1 MPSTAS
7 YGSFSAR
14 SASSSSAR
22 STSVSARLGSS
33 CRHSAAARCCS
44 RSCRSRFKCPP
55 APYEG
60 SCCFTTTWSS
70 EGSATR
76 LRCMWSVP
84 NRADPGVNRGRRRRR
99 SELWRRAGYRVHQA
113 SSAHLH
119 PGRRR
124 ASSARRG
131 SRCAAAGAAV
141 PLTRSSHAPGR
152 FCLAESATPNPAA
165 SMGST
170 CDADQTDPFSVL
182 IAMGLSADHT
192 LAIRRPQPKL
202 VNIGHELGTTSGVI
216 NVSRA
221 RFAALKSGVTR
232 HFGRSRPD
240 DHEIRITSLVILVI
254 WLFE

>member
-1 MPSTAS
+1 MPSTAW
-7 YGSFSAR
+7 YGSFSSR

-99 SELWRRAGYRVHQA
+99 SELLRRGA
-113 SSAHLH
+113 SSTPSVVGPPSPGPPARVIRETRKSLCRSRRSSSSHPIIACTRTLL
-119 PGRRR
+119 PGRIRYAKPCRLHGIHLRR
-124 ASSARRG
+124 RPDRPILGADRDGPISRPHPRDPASPTEARQYWARHLASST
-131 SRCAAAGAAV
+131 S
-141 PLTRSSHAPGR
+141 
-152 FCLAESATPNPAA
+152 AEP
-165 SMGST
+165 
-170 CDADQTDPFSVL
+170 D
-182 IAMGLSADHT
+182 
-192 LAIRRPQPKL
+192 
-202 VNIGHELGTTSGVI
+202 
-216 NVSRA
+216 
-221 RFAALKSGVTR
+221 
-232 HFGRSRPD
+232 SRP
-240 DHEIRITSLVILVI
+240 
-254 WLFE
+254 

>member
-99 SELWRRAGYRVHQA
+99 SELWRRGHRVHQA

-170 CDADQTDPFSVL
+170 CDADQTDPSL
-182 IAMGLSADHT
+182 GADRDGP
-192 LAIRRPQPKL
+192 ISRPHPRDPASPTEARQYWAR
-202 VNIGHELGTTSGVI
+202 IGHDIWRHQRQQSPIRGLEV
-216 NVSRA
+216 R
-221 RFAALKSGVTR
+221 RDKALR
-232 HFGRSRPD
+232 QIAPRRS
-240 DHEIRITSLVILVI
+240 
-254 WLFE
+254 

>member
-99 SELWRRAGYRVHQA
+99 SELWRRGHRVHQA

-141 PLTRSSHAPGR
+141 PPTRSSHAPGR

-170 CDADQTDPFSVL
+170 CDADQTDPSL
-182 IAMGLSADHT
+182 GADRDGP
-192 LAIRRPQPKL
+192 ISRPHPRDPASPTEARQYWAR
-202 VNIGHELGTTSGVI
+202 IGHDIWRHQRQQSPIRGLEV
-216 NVSRA
+216 R
-221 RFAALKSGVTR
+221 RDKALR
-232 HFGRSRPD
+232 QIAPRRS
-240 DHEIRITSLVILVI
+240 
-254 WLFE
+254 

>member
-131 SRCAAAGAAV
+131 SRCAAAGSS
-141 PLTRSSHAPGR
+141 SSHPIIACTRTLLPGR
-152 FCLAESATPNPAA
+152 IRYAKPCRLH
-165 SMGST
+165 GIH
-170 CDADQTDPFSVL
+170 L
-182 IAMGLSADHT
+182 R
-192 LAIRRPQPKL
+192 RRPDRPILGADRDGPISRPHPRDPASPTEARQYWAR
-202 VNIGHELGTTSGVI
+202 IGHDIWRHQRQQSPIRGLEV
-216 NVSRA
+216 R
-221 RFAALKSGVTR
+221 RDKALR
-232 HFGRSRPD
+232 QIAPRRS
-240 DHEIRITSLVILVI
+240 
-254 WLFE
+254 

>member
-1 MPSTAS
+1 VWPCSQGLLRSTRLPKVRDTSANSFFATRRTGSGSMSSTAW
-7 YGSFSAR
+7 YGSFSSR

-55 APYEG
+55 APHEG
-60 SCCFTTTWSS
+60 SCCFTTIWSS

-84 NRADPGVNRGRRRRR
+84 NRADPGVNRGRRRDRPILGADR
-99 SELWRRAGYRVHQA
+99 DGPVSRPHPRDPA
-113 SSAHLH
+113 S
-119 PGRRR
+119 PTE
-124 ASSARRG
+124 ARQYWAR
-131 SRCAAAGAAV
+131 
-141 PLTRSSHAPGR
+141 
-152 FCLAESATPNPAA
+152 
-165 SMGST
+165 
-170 CDADQTDPFSVL
+170 
-182 IAMGLSADHT
+182 I
-192 LAIRRPQPKL
+192 
-202 VNIGHELGTTSGVI
+202 GTTSGVI

-221 RFAALKSGVTR
+221 RFAAMKSGVTR

-254 WLFE
+254 CLFEQLGHI